1 MISLLC
7 QRQNP
12 LSMTYLA
19 RRLDN
24 TQTPA
29 RQRLGDNQST
39 LKQRSALGVIMV
51 YFRSSRIPDVNRGK
65 QVLQ

>member
-12 LSMTYLA
+12 FSMTYLA

-29 RQRLGDNQST
+29 RQRLGDTQST